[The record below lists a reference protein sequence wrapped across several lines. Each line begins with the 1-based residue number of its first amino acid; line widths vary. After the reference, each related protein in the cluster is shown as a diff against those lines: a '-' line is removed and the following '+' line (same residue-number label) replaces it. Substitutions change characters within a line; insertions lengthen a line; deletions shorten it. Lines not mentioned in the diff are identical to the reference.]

1 VPISTLGDRDRRRTF
16 ADIGGRGVFVR
27 EIEHALLDGTV
38 DTAVHSAKDL
48 TDEEHPDLVFAACLE
63 RGDPRDAW
71 CGPARA
77 VADVAPGAR
86 VGTSSLRRT
95 AQLRRLRPD
104 LLVEPIRGN
113 VETRLRKRSERGLD
127 AVLLAACGLD
137 RLDLQ
142 HEIGFRL
149 AVETMIPES
158 GQGVIVVQTR
168 RGDEHLVEALDHPP
182 SRLALLAERACTRIL
197 AGGCTVPVAAHA
209 RLLPDG
215 RWRLQGFVG
224 RIDGSEALT
233 EAADGDD
240 PLALGAAVAG
250 RLLERG
256 GAALLEAV
264 RA

>member
-1 VPISTLGDRDRRRTF
+1 MPGAGRR
-16 ADIGGRGVFVR
+16 GR
-27 EIEHALLDGTV
+27 L
-38 DTAVHSAKDL
+38 
-48 TDEEHPDLVFAACLE
+48 
-63 RGDPRDAW
+63 
-71 CGPARA
+71 
-77 VADVAPGAR
+77 ADVAPGAR

-137 RLDLQ
+137 RLDLE

-149 AVETMIPES
+149 AVEAMIPES

-182 SRLALLAERACTRIL
+182 SRQALLAERACTRTL